1 MSKDNWKVFD
11 LAEIRQRL
19 KGQPVEYQEFLKV
32 PALSCGLYRLVAG
45 SRDMQ
50 APHDDDEVYLVLEGR
65 ARMRLGDEAEKVVG
79 PGALLYVSA
88 TTEHSFFEV
97 EEDML
102 LLVFF
107 ASNN

>member
-32 PALSCGLYRLVAG
+32 PALSCGLYRLV
-45 SRDMQ
+45 
-50 APHDDDEVYLVLEGR
+50 

>member
-32 PALSCGLYRLVAG
+32 PALSCGLYRLG
-45 SRDMQ
+45 
-50 APHDDDEVYLVLEGR
+50 
-65 ARMRLGDEAEKVVG
+65 AEKVVG